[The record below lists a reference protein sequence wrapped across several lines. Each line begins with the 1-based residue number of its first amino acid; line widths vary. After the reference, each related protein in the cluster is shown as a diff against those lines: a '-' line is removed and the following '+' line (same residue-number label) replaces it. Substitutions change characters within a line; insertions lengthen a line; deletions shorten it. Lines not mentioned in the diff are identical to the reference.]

1 MEWFLILGGIAFVV
15 AVCVSANKKKQQA
28 LLEKTERYNSEIN
41 AERQAL
47 LSAPDRMS
55 LQPLDAAEYDYRPV
69 ARESL
74 IAVQENASFMELKS
88 SGYYRSSGASL
99 SIPIM
104 RGVRYRVGAGR
115 IASEKSWQVT
125 ATGRLLVT
133 DKAIA
138 FESPQKNERITWGQI
153 ADVEVLLDGYR
164 IAKRTGSPKSFVV
177 ESPDPRFAAI
187 VELML
192 MRVE

>member
-1 MEWFLILGGIAFVV
+1 MEWFLILGGIALVV
-15 AVCVSANKKKQQA
+15 TVCVNVSKKKQEE
-28 LLEKTERYNSEIN
+28 LVKKTERYNSLIN
-41 AERQAL
+41 FERQAL

-55 LQPLDAAEYDYRPV
+55 LQPLDPGDYGYRPV

-74 IAVQENASFMELKS
+74 IAVQDNASFMELKS
-88 SGYYRSSGASL
+88 TGSYRTAGTSV

-125 ATGRLLVT
+125 ATGRLLLT

-153 ADVEVLLDGYR
+153 ADVELLLDGFR
-164 IAKRTGSPKSFVV
+164 IAKRTGAPKTFVV
-177 ESPDPRFAAI
+177 EAPDPKFAAI

>member
-1 MEWFLILGGIAFVV
+1 MEWVLIIAGVVAFV
-15 AVCVSANKKKQQA
+15 AVCVNLSKKRQQQ
-28 LLEKTERYNSEIN
+28 LLERTQDYNTQIER
-41 AERQAL
+41 ERHAL

-55 LQPLDAAEYDYRPV
+55 LQPLDPADYDYRPV
-69 ARESL
+69 AKESL

-88 SGYYRSSGASL
+88 SGVYRSAGTSV

-104 RGVRYRVGAGR
+104 RGVRYRVGTGR
-115 IASEKSWQVT
+115 VASEKSWQVT

-153 ADVEVLLDGYR
+153 ADVELLLDGYR
-164 IAKRTGSPKSFVV
+164 IAKRSGRPKTFVV
-177 ESPDPRFAAI
+177 HSPDPRFAAI

>member
-1 MEWFLILGGIAFVV
+1 MEWFLILGGIALVV
-15 AVCVSANKKKQQA
+15 AVCVNVNKKKQQE
-28 LLEKTERYNSEIN
+28 LLERTERYNSLIN
-41 AERQAL
+41 SERQAL

-55 LQPLDAAEYDYRPV
+55 LQPLDPADYDYRPV

-88 SGYYRSSGASL
+88 SGYYRTSGTSL

-104 RGVRYRVGAGR
+104 KGVRYRIGAGR

-153 ADVEVLLDGYR
+153 ADVELLLDGYR
-164 IAKRTGSPKSFVV
+164 IAKRTGSPKTFVV